1 LDCTT
6 VTPAYVNL
14 LNNNSLDIDLAPPE
28 AFDLDGA
35 GLDGVEGNGGEDIDV
50 EEVFDAS

>member
-35 GLDGVEGNGGEDIDV
+35 GLDGVEGDGGEDIDV